1 MVWLNGQLGIELAD
15 PSFHCFPGDT
25 EDLSG
30 LPQTL
35 IINSEYDTLRASG
48 ERYFEQ
54 LKAAGIDAT
63 QLLAEGA
70 IHGHLNWYPLDCN
83 VMDETLDMMRE
94 FIEKEN

>member
-1 MVWLNGQLGIELAD
+1 
-15 PSFHCFPGDT
+15 
-25 EDLSG
+25 